1 MNLDEIIEALSNYV
15 GTLSRDE
22 DGIVFSNRNTL
33 SHMKNVPLDGT
44 EETASKYELRK
55 VDTKVRCFL
64 KIEPSIYRKDW
75 LCFDIEEETL
85 EIIGGHSFNFDPKGG
100 ARGLSRDLL
109 EGQLALWGFKK
120 KHGCEQLSLF

>member
-15 GTLSRDE
+15 GTLSHDE

-33 SHMKNVPLDGT
+33 SHMKNVPLDGA

-75 LCFDIEEETL
+75 LRFDIEEDTL
-85 EIIGGHSFNFDPKGG
+85 EIIGGQP
-100 ARGLSRDLL
+100 
-109 EGQLALWGFKK
+109 
-120 KHGCEQLSLF
+120 EQLSLFEQEEIGGCGCFVGDMEEKEKK

>member
-15 GTLSRDE
+15 GTLSHDE

-85 EIIGGHSFNFDPKGG
+85 EIIGGHAFNFDPKGG

-109 EGQLALWGFKK
+109 EGQLARWGFEK
-120 KHGCEQLSLF
+120 KHGSEQLSLF

>member
-1 MNLDEIIEALSNYV
+1 MKPHYFDSFGNLKSIIS
-15 GTLSRDE
+15 
-22 DGIVFSNRNTL
+22 
-33 SHMKNVPLDGT
+33 
-44 EETASKYELRK
+44 
-55 VDTKVRCFL
+55 KVRCFL

-75 LCFDIEEETL
+75 LCFDIEEDTL

-109 EGQLALWGFKK
+109 EGQLARWGFLK